1 VRCTFV
7 IRLPNEPGILPLWQQ
22 NCDNDLAVS
31 RRKRQVL
38 QRRGFRGRFFLG
50 PSELTLGPS
59 RKFRL
64 SFAMTAA
71 VLSSALHF
79 RKGCVRCTFVI
90 RLPNEPGI
98 LPLWQQ
104 NCDNGLAVRK
114 SSR

>member
-59 RKFRL
+59 RQFRL
-64 SFAMTAA
+64 SFTITAA
-71 VLSSALHF
+71 LRLRHSAVERDVCGRL
-79 RKGCVRCTFVI
+79 GVI
-90 RLPNEPGI
+90 RLARPSSPSV
-98 LPLWQQ
+98 PL
-104 NCDNGLAVRK
+104 G
-114 SSR
+114 SSV